1 MYTVPERLHAAM
13 EARCAALPIQARHL
27 VVAAEIP
34 FEESPL
40 PEGVRA
46 VLAYDE
52 GAFRL
57 TVSSTVGDKTQNQ
70 IYAKALAHLLLHSDR
85 FHDGEAWV
93 DGDAA
98 HSVLYAPVAIG
109 EAEDNA
115 ATLLAIEIL
124 VPTKVLRQQFLYHQ
138 GNLAKIAQGFQVPT
152 EVVRAACVR
161 RGMLDPRAK
170 VA

>member
-1 MYTVPERLHAAM
+1 MYTVPARLHAAM
-13 EARCAALPIQARHL
+13 EARDKALPVQARHL
-27 VVAAEIP
+27 VVASEIP

-57 TVSSTVGDKTQNQ
+57 TVSSTVGEKSQNQ
-70 IYAKALAHLLLHSDR
+70 IYAKALAHLLLHRDR
-85 FHDGEAWV
+85 FEDGYAWV
-93 DGDAA
+93 DGEGG
-98 HSVLYAPVAIG
+98 HTVLYAPADIG
-109 EAEDNA
+109 EAEENA
-115 ATLLAIEIL
+115 AALLAIEIL
-124 VPTKVLRQQFLYHQ
+124 VPTVALRQQFLYHQ
-138 GNLAKIAQGFQVPT
+138 GNLSKIAQTFHVPT

-161 RGMLDPRAK
+161 RGLLDPRAK